1 MLSVLASKE
10 NTENVKATTLKVC
23 MEDFPKPM
31 SKICTAKRDEYHSAA
46 SVLCSP
52 PQRTPKTFKVAW
64 NISESLLIHNPRSH
78 NQCLRLAQRNMMN
91 LIVLVLWAYLV
102 FVFTAEE
109 NTENIKRD
117 YCKLAW
123 KVTEN
128 MLIHS
133 RTCNGQHLV
142 SVQRRMSTCSKEC
155 RNEE

>member
-78 NQCLRLAQRNMMN
+78 NQCLRLAQRNVICVG
-91 LIVLVLWAYLV
+91 IVGLSGLCVYRRREHRKQFSETIASLHGRLQKICL
-102 FVFTAEE
+102 FTAEE
-109 NTENIKRD
+109 ANISNLRSE
-117 YCKLAW
+117 A
-123 KVTEN
+123 
-128 MLIHS
+128 
-133 RTCNGQHLV
+133 
-142 SVQRRMSTCSKEC
+142 
-155 RNEE
+155 